1 MWGFCFRFKA
11 VLNAIISCTPIA
23 PNNPIS
29 KHNRV
34 RQLRMKGALYI
45 PRTKADGAA
54 RQIATR
60 LDVVEVAVG
69 RMPHAKIWV
78 PVGLERWGSG
88 LDTTGNVGRC
98 DTQMNDDDFSISWG
112 TCYIV
117 RTPEARLSEAKMRQ
131 IRIAVGP
138 ERTASSQ
145 RKASRCRVRPCP
157 GCRSSGSRRQ

>member
-1 MWGFCFRFKA
+1 MWDFCFRFKA

-69 RMPHAKIWV
+69 RMLRDKNLGAD
-78 PVGLERWGSG
+78 G
-88 LDTTGNVGRC
+88 
-98 DTQMNDDDFSISWG
+98 
-112 TCYIV
+112 
-117 RTPEARLSEAKMRQ
+117 ARKL
-131 IRIAVGP
+131 RILT
-138 ERTASSQ
+138 RHN
-145 RKASRCRVRPCP
+145 
-157 GCRSSGSRRQ
+157 